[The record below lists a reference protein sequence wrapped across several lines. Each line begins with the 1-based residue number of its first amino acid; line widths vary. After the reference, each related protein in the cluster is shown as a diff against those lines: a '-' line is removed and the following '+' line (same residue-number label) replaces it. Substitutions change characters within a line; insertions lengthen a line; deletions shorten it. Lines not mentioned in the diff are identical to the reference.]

1 MFEEHEG
8 LKGKLLFIKCECG
21 DEILLVADSKEMDKA
36 IENHVAE
43 HVRKQPDKAKAEEEA
58 KRISELLIKQV
69 LQKAAETE

>member
-1 MFEEHEG
+1 
-8 LKGKLLFIKCECG
+8 
-21 DEILLVADSKEMDKA
+21 MDKA

-43 HVRKQPDKAKAEEEA
+43 HMRKQPDKAKAEEEA